1 MQPINTLREL
11 SLALTAETLTS
22 ERVVERLLEKISEK
36 NGLLRAYITVD
47 VEGAIA
53 RAREMDAE
61 LRRRGPRS
69 ALHGAPISVKDIMAV
84 EGIPMTAGSRILGR
98 KPAKRDSAPV
108 ARARAAGA
116 IPLGTTNLHEF
127 AAGTTNLNI
136 HHGHARNPWSTERIT
151 GGSSGGSASSVAA
164 GLAGASLGT
173 DTGGSVRIPAALC
186 GVVGLKPSPGT
197 VEKAGVFPL
206 SWSLDEVGILARSCW
221 DAAVILM
228 LISREEAPAPP
239 RIPPPAPTRP
249 RIGVPWSL
257 FEAEADPKVLR
268 TFEDFLKDLH
278 GAGAEVLDVE
288 EIRWYREAGEIW
300 RTIRG
305 AEAAAVHRKWLNTA
319 PQLYSEEVRQN
330 LAWGLEVSAV
340 DYITALKDREKI
352 GEKAR
357 SLLTSLDAVATPTVP
372 IEAPR
377 ISEVESMSIEERSML
392 RTRMV
397 SLTLQANV
405 AGLPAL
411 SLPAGHG
418 ANGAPVG
425 AQLVGPPGSD
435 YALLALGWELE
446 RSGGG
451 FRYPAPIY
459 P

>member
-1 MQPINTLREL
+1 
-11 SLALTAETLTS
+11 
-22 ERVVERLLEKISEK
+22 
-36 NGLLRAYITVD
+36 
-47 VEGAIA
+47 
-53 RAREMDAE
+53 
-61 LRRRGPRS
+61 
-69 ALHGAPISVKDIMAV
+69 
-84 EGIPMTAGSRILGR
+84 
-98 KPAKRDSAPV
+98 
-108 ARARAAGA
+108 
-116 IPLGTTNLHEF
+116 
-127 AAGTTNLNI
+127 
-136 HHGHARNPWSTERIT
+136 
-151 GGSSGGSASSVAA
+151 
-164 GLAGASLGT
+164 
-173 DTGGSVRIPAALC
+173 
-186 GVVGLKPSPGT
+186 
-197 VEKAGVFPL
+197 
-206 SWSLDEVGILARSCW
+206 
-221 DAAVILM
+221 
-228 LISREEAPAPP
+228 
-239 RIPPPAPTRP
+239 
-249 RIGVPWSL
+249 VPWSL

-278 GAGAEVLDVE
+278 GAGAEVLDV